1 MKKFKLKEFV
11 IVFLV
16 LIIIQFIIA
25 LSEVLLSRANNDLSS
40 VTSKLLDICSYPIS
54 LINGSLPFYVSED
67 LFMVGLYWVINVI
80 IQSAFVYGFIIV
92 IRKIRSEK

>member
-16 LIIIQFIIA
+16 LMVIQFIIGLA
-25 LSEVLLSRANNDLSS
+25 EILLSRANNDLSS
-40 VTSKLLDICSYPIS
+40 LTSIFLDIFSYPIS
-54 LINGSLPFYVSED
+54 LINSNLPFYVSED
-67 LFMVGLYWVINVI
+67 LFMVVIYWIINVI